1 MSKIIYKYPL
11 QVQDKQTIKLPS
23 GYKIL
28 TVQVQDSIPCLWAMV
43 DTSIDCVEVNIITY
57 GTGSGILS
65 DEELRYIGTYQLNN
79 GVFVFHVFE
88 SKS

>member
-28 TVQVQDSIPCLWAMV
+28 TVQVQDGIPCLWAMV
-43 DTSIDCVEVNIITY
+43 DTSIDCVEVNIITH
-57 GTGSGILS
+57 GTGNGIFGN
-65 DEELRYIGTYQLNN
+65 EELRYIGTYQLNN
-79 GVFVFHVFE
+79 GVLVFHVFE